1 MADTAREIA
10 FKLEDV
16 LTECF
21 SESVQV
27 AMRTK
32 IDDALNQAADNFEY
46 HFKQDFT
53 YNMSMWAHRMAESAI
68 EEMLKGNEA
77 EMRRYLRCEEGHY
90 TGRDGR
96 HSVIHGKLF
105 ETGAV
110 ELRKQIVN
118 AFPDILKSE
127 RVLDLEDQVSS
138 LTAEVNRLNARI
150 LQQVTDERSLF

>member
-1 MADTAREIA
+1 MSTKDSAREIA

-32 IDDALNQAADNFEY
+32 IDDALNQAADNFEF
-46 HFKQDFT
+46 HFKQDFSS
-53 YNMSMWAHRMAESAI
+53 NMSMWVHRMAESAI
-68 EEMLKGNEA
+68 EHMLKGDES
-77 EMRRYLRCEEGHY
+77 EMRRYLRCEEGRY
-90 TGRDGR
+90 NGRDGR
-96 HSVIHGKLF
+96 HRVIHGKLF

-118 AFPDILKSE
+118 AFPELLKSE

-138 LTAEVNRLNARI
+138 LTAEVNRLSIRI
-150 LQQVTDERSLF
+150 NEMVESCR